1 MTTIWCTNIPP
12 CMQKAYSTLSLVQAR
27 IKKTFAQKRPL
38 DFFSLPTTLRIRSIT
53 ALARER
59 SLASWCL
66 ASIHGSR
73 ARTKRGLPANL
84 PFTWET
90 GRPCHLLVGS
100 ERGNNYTSK
109 IQDVAPA
116 RVTAWM
122 LAAIAPTVTQASACS
137 LVLPLP
143 PRLLLAGSLLAHWSL
158 QLQCTQ
164 ACLLASCM
172 RV

>member
-12 CMQKAYSTLSLVQAR
+12 ACKRHIAR
-27 IKKTFAQKRPL
+27 SV
-38 DFFSLPTTLRIRSIT
+38 FFKHGLRKLLCKSDHIRLFLTTHTKNPSIS
-53 ALARER
+53 A
-59 SLASWCL
+59 LASWCL
-66 ASIHGSR
+66 AYVDTWLTGTHQTGL
-73 ARTKRGLPANL
+73 ALPANL

-122 LAAIAPTVTQASACS
+122 DACCHS
-137 LVLPLP
+137 SLPL
-143 PRLLLAGSLLAHWSL
+143 
-158 QLQCTQ
+158 
-164 ACLLASCM
+164 
-172 RV
+172 

>member
-1 MTTIWCTNIPP
+1 MATIWCTNIPP
-12 CMQKAYSTLSLVQAR
+12 CMQKAYSTLSLFQAR
-27 IKKTFAQKRPL
+27 INKTFAQKRPL

-66 ASIHGSR
+66 ASIHGSRSR

-122 LAAIAPTVTQASACS
+122 DACCHSSHCDAALC
-137 LVLPLP
+137 
-143 PRLLLAGSLLAHWSL
+143 LLLAGSLLLAHWS
-158 QLQCTQ
+158 LQCTQ
-164 ACLLASCM
+164 ACLLAACCM